1 MSDYTVHRPGGA
13 LKFKGDDG
21 KKKKKKK
28 SHSSSS
34 LAAEGAAIET
44 KREHSSKKDSARD
57 REVREDSKDRDSR
70 RSSAAPTSASASPAP
85 PPSGPRKTAAE
96 LRYEE
101 VQRKRERARKTA
113 HQTHKDR
120 LNDYNSKLE
129 RLSEHHDMPRYGGL
143 AKRPQ
148 AGALIVVTPLST
160 ISSSNWQRK
169 SVVILGL

>member
-101 VQRKRERARKTA
+101 VQRKR
-113 HQTHKDR
+113 THKDR